1 MRKVIIRADSNASI
15 ASGHI
20 MRCLSIAIVFKE
32 KGADVSFVT
41 ADENSDSLL
50 DGKGFEHI
58 TLHSSWNNLSA
69 ETPQMQN
76 LLSKYNKPLLLI
88 DTYSITSEYVDA
100 LAPFATIAYLGS
112 KRGYLGKLDVQIN
125 YCAKTEPDYYH
136 SLYGDNIKLMLGLAY
151 TPLREEF
158 QSIPLHFNVK
168 VSHILITT
176 GNTDVNGYVSQII
189 KEIIDI
195 TTDNNIII
203 DVVVGRLFGHIEEL
217 NLLADKYKNVILH
230 RNVTR
235 MSELMRQSDI
245 CITACGNTILELAA
259 ARVPQ
264 IAFSMVEEQT
274 RSALEFAE
282 LEMIDYCGEIY
293 SDKDACLR
301 RISINLNKYLTN
313 PKGRLALTERAASF
327 VDGKGCE
334 RIVNEL
340 FN

>member
-1 MRKVIIRADSNASI
+1 MKKIVIRADSNSTV

-32 KGADVSFVT
+32 KGADVCFVT
-41 ADENSDSLL
+41 ADENSDSFLE
-50 DGKGFEHI
+50 GKGFEHI
-58 TLHSSWNNLSA
+58 TLHSSWDNLYV
-69 ETPQMQN
+69 EIPQMQA
-76 LLSKYNKPLLLI
+76 LLSAYDKPLLLI

-125 YCAKTEPDYYH
+125 YSAKTEPEYYH
-136 SLYGDNIKLMLGLAY
+136 SLYGDKIKLMLGLAY

-158 QSIPLHFNVK
+158 QTIPLHFNEK
-168 VSHILITT
+168 ISHILITT

-195 TTDNNIII
+195 TIDYNIII
-203 DVVVGRLFGHIEEL
+203 DVVVGCLFGHIEEL
-217 NLLADKYKNVILH
+217 DALAEAYNNVILY

-235 MSELMRQSDI
+235 MSELMKQADI
-245 CITACGNTILELAA
+245 SITACGNTILELAA

-274 RSALEFAE
+274 RSAHEFAE
-282 LEMIDYCGEIY
+282 LEMIDYCGKIY
-293 SDKDACLR
+293 EENEVCLK
-301 RISINLNKYLTN
+301 SIGKSLKKHLAN
-313 PKGRLALTERAASF
+313 PKERLDLTERAASF

-340 FN
+340 LK

>member
-1 MRKVIIRADSNASI
+1 MRKVIIRADSNATI

-32 KGADVSFVT
+32 KGADVCFVT
-41 ADENSDSLL
+41 ADDNSDTLL
-50 DGKGFEHI
+50 EGKGFEHI
-58 TLHSSWNNLSA
+58 TLHSTWDDLSV
-69 ETPQMQN
+69 EIPQMRS
-76 LLSKYNKPLLLI
+76 LLSEYDNPLLLI
-88 DTYSITSEYVDA
+88 DTYSISSEYVDA
-100 LAPFATIAYLGS
+100 LAPYAKIAYLGS
-112 KRGYLGKLDVQIN
+112 KRGHLGKLDVQIN
-125 YCAKTEPDYYH
+125 YSAKTEPDYYR
-136 SLYGDNIKLMLGLAY
+136 SLYGENIKLLLGLAY

-158 QSIPLHFNVK
+158 QYIPLHFNDK

-189 KEIIDI
+189 KEIID
-195 TTDNNIII
+195 TTMDNDIII
-203 DVVVGRLFGHIEEL
+203 DVVVGRLFGHVEEL
-217 NLLADKYKNVILH
+217 NALAEKSKNVILH

-235 MSELMRQSDI
+235 MSELMNQADI

-293 SDKDACLR
+293 RDQEACLK
-301 RISINLNKYLTN
+301 RIKECLYNHLTN
-313 PKGRLALTERAASF
+313 PKERLELTERAASF

-340 FN
+340 L